1 MTAKEEGVDDGGGEE
16 EMTAIIEEDWSKYL
30 GQKQSLNSRF
40 SHYDKTTIPL
50 SITNDEEDDKV
61 NNPLYWRYAV

>member
-16 EMTAIIEEDWSKYL
+16 EMTAIIEEDWSKHL
-30 GQKQSLNSRF
+30 GQQQSLNSRF

-50 SITNDEEDDKV
+50 SMKKTTESIIH
-61 NNPLYWRYAV
+61 LYWRYVV